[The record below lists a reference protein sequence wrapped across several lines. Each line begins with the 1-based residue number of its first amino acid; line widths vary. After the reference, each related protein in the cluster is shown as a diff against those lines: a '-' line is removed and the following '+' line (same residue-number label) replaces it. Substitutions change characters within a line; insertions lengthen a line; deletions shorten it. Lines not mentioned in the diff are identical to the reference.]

1 MFCLV
6 GLSLLSLLTAS
17 TLAEVRSYNFT
28 VHEGEAAPDGF
39 SRPVYLINGQHPAPL
54 IEANEDD
61 TLEVF
66 VKNDLPVETTIHW
79 HGILQ
84 RGTPHMDGVPGVTQ
98 YPIAPGGNFT
108 YRFDL
113 SNEYGFYW
121 YHSHFRAYYN
131 DAIRGPLNIHP
142 KRSRSRPFES
152 LASSDGEAEAL
163 LQAERD
169 AFPVLLT
176 DWYHEVSDTVL
187 REYNRTGVFP
197 HCVNSLLAN
206 GLGRV
211 QCLPQA
217 VLDCGPSLCLG
228 SDDSSSMS
236 MESSDTTSTSMAS
249 SDTVPMSMA
258 PDESMSMFMPPSDTA
273 ELSRS
278 SSAASMDMALMDGMA
293 DESSTTDEMSM
304 TMSALPSSTAHPM
317 RQQKRQMMDM
327 SSMDMSLGP
336 RGCMPPTMFRP
347 GFNAS
352 DLPPETCTETMA
364 PLLTIPAN
372 FSSGWL
378 ALNLVNAG
386 STTKLTVSLD
396 SHTMY
401 VYAADGL
408 FVKMQEVEVLPM
420 SLGERYSVMIKLDQ
434 TPGDYALRFA
444 SIPVGDMQ
452 QVIEDLAVVRYA
464 RGVNESSMSAMES
477 PPPRPKNNQTMSMLG
492 DETSDVHMLVNG
504 SAKSTASTL
513 RPQNLGPFDLIAP
526 PRHNN
531 VATRVLNINQTGVV
545 SWVVDKY
552 SYSEPK
558 VPVIYGNISD
568 GWNASTTMF
577 MPFNT
582 TIDLIMRVAP
592 DSMDTMGHP
601 MHLHGHKFWI
611 LGSGEGEFPYSSV
624 QDVPSSLVNLDD
636 PPYRDTVE
644 LPASGWAVIRYVSD
658 NPGAWLFHCHI
669 QWHLLSGM
677 ALVLVEGEDRLP
689 ALLGSTNLTWLGN
702 SSNVPSSSSGTT
714 AQTSSPAY
722 RLSPGPQLLE
732 AVLIVAFSA
741 FLV

>member
-1 MFCLV
+1 MFCLA

-131 DAIRGPLNIHP
+131 DAIRGPLNIRP

-152 LASSDGEAEAL
+152 LASSDAEAKAL

-197 HCVNSLLAN
+197 QCVNSLLAN

-258 PDESMSMFMPPSDTA
+258 PDESMSMFMPPSDIA

-317 RQQKRQMMDM
+317 RQQKRQMMGM
-327 SSMDMSLGP
+327 SSMNMSLGP

-452 QVIEDLAVVRYA
+452 QVIEDLAVVRYT

-504 SAKSTASTL
+504 SAKPTASTL

-531 VATRVLNINQTGVV
+531 VATRVLNINQTGIV
-545 SWVVDKY
+545 SWVVDRY

-658 NPGAWLFHCHI
+658 NPGAWLLHCHI

-741 FLV
+741 FVV